1 MIGKTCKDADE
12 ATAAESIFGYTCVND
27 VTALQVLDVGPD
39 LSRNGQGQKAM
50 TRFARSAR

>member
-27 VTALQVLDVGPD
+27 VTALQVLDVRPD
-39 LSRNGQGQKAM
+39 LSAM
-50 TRFARSAR
+50 GKGKRL